1 MSSIAFNTKDISQ
14 DTNNLGS
21 PYDYINLM
29 KPRVMSLVVFTAFVG
44 YYNAVPVLDSS
55 INPFLALIGIFAIAL
70 GAGASGVLNQWYDK
84 DIDVLMD
91 RTKNRP
97 IPSGKIQPSEALSFG
112 IITSILSIIILG
124 LSINWLAASLLAF
137 TIFFYAVVYTMWLKR
152 QTVQNIV
159 IGGAAGAF
167 PPIIGHICAT
177 GSIGLEAL
185 ILFLIIF
192 LWTPPHFWALALVN
206 KSDYKA
212 AKIPMLPII
221 YGDMTTRKNIFIYS
235 LLLMPCV
242 YLPWILNYSGNFY
255 VIVATLL
262 NVEFIKR
269 SIYVLKQNQGSEKGL
284 FVYSIFYLSILF
296 ASICFDKFINNLI
309 IGWI

>member
-1 MSSIAFNTKDISQ
+1 MPSIAVNNKDISQ

-44 YYNAVPVLDSS
+44 YYNAAPVSGNS

-97 IPSGKIQPSEALSFG
+97 IVSGKIQPPEALSFG

-124 LSINWLAASLLAF
+124 LSVNWLAASLLAF

-152 QTVQNIV
+152 RTVQNIV

-167 PPIIGHICAT
+167 PPVIGHICAT

-192 LWTPPHFWALALVN
+192 LWTPPHFWALALIN
-206 KSDYKA
+206 KSDYRA

-221 YGDMTTRKNIFIYS
+221 YGDIITRKNIFIYS
-235 LLLMPCV
+235 LLLMPCA

-255 VIVATLL
+255 MIVVTLL
-262 NVEFIKR
+262 NIEFIRR
-269 SIYVLKQNQGSEKGL
+269 SIYVIKENKDSERGL
-284 FVYSIFYLSILF
+284 FIYSIFYLSILF
-296 ASICFDKFINNLI
+296 ASICFDKLI
-309 IGWI
+309 GNFMIG

>member
-1 MSSIAFNTKDISQ
+1 MPSIAVNNKDISQ
-14 DTNNLGS
+14 DNNNLGS

-44 YYNAVPVLDSS
+44 YYNAAPVLGNS

-97 IPSGKIQPSEALSFG
+97 IASGKIQPSEALSFG

-124 LSINWLAASLLAF
+124 LSVNWLAASLLAF

-152 QTVQNIV
+152 HTVQNIV

-167 PPIIGHICAT
+167 PPVIGHICAT

-206 KSDYKA
+206 KSDYRA

-221 YGDMTTRKNIFIYS
+221 YGDITTRKNIFIYS
-235 LLLMPCV
+235 LLLMPCA

-255 VIVATLL
+255 MIVVTLL
-262 NVEFIKR
+262 NIEFIKR
-269 SIYVLKQNQGSEKGL
+269 SIYVIKENKDSERGL

-296 ASICFDKFINNLI
+296 ASICFDKLI
-309 IGWI
+309 SNFMIG

>member
-1 MSSIAFNTKDISQ
+1 MPSIAANTKDISQ

-44 YYNAVPVLDSS
+44 YYNAVPILGNS

-97 IPSGKIQPSEALSFG
+97 IASGKIQPSEALSFG
-112 IITSILSIIILG
+112 VITSILSIIILG

-152 QTVQNIV
+152 HTVQNIV

-177 GSIGLEAL
+177 GSIGLESL

-221 YGDMTTRKNIFIYS
+221 YGDMATRKNIFIYS
-235 LLLMPCV
+235 LLLMPCA

-255 VIVATLL
+255 MIVVTLL
-262 NVEFIKR
+262 NIVFIRR
-269 SIYVLKQNQGSEKGL
+269 SIYVLKENRDSERGL

-296 ASICFDKFINNLI
+296 ASICFDKLI
-309 IGWI
+309 SNFMIG

>member
-1 MSSIAFNTKDISQ
+1 MPSIAVNNKDISK

-44 YYNAVPVLDSS
+44 YYNAIPVLGNS

-152 QTVQNIV
+152 HTVQNIV

-206 KSDYKA
+206 KSDYRA
-212 AKIPMLPII
+212 ANIPMLPII
-221 YGDMTTRKNIFIYS
+221 YGDMATRKNIFIYS
-235 LLLMPCV
+235 LLLMPCA

-255 VIVATLL
+255 VIVVTLL
-262 NVEFIKR
+262 NIEFIRR
-269 SIYVLKQNQGSEKGL
+269 SISVLKENKDSEKDL

-296 ASICFDKFINNLI
+296 ASICFDKFIINFM
-309 IGWI
+309 IG

>member
-1 MSSIAFNTKDISQ
+1 MPSIVVNTKDISQ
-14 DTNNLGS
+14 GSNNLGS
-21 PYDYINLM
+21 PYDYFNLM

-70 GAGASGVLNQWYDK
+70 GAGASGVLNQWFDK
-84 DIDVLMD
+84 DIDLLMD
-91 RTKNRP
+91 RTKDRP

-112 IITSILSIIILG
+112 IIMSILSIIILG

-137 TIFFYAVVYTMWLKR
+137 TIFFYAVVYTIWLKR
-152 QTVQNIV
+152 YTVQNIV

-192 LWTPPHFWALALVN
+192 LWTPPHFWALAL
-206 KSDYKA
+206 
-212 AKIPMLPII
+212 AK
-221 YGDMTTRKNIFIYS
+221 
-235 LLLMPCV
+235 
-242 YLPWILNYSGNFY
+242 
-255 VIVATLL
+255 
-262 NVEFIKR
+262 
-269 SIYVLKQNQGSEKGL
+269 
-284 FVYSIFYLSILF
+284 
-296 ASICFDKFINNLI
+296 
-309 IGWI
+309 

>member
-1 MSSIAFNTKDISQ
+1 MPSIAVNNKDISQ

-44 YYNAVPVLDSS
+44 YYNAAPVLGNS

-97 IPSGKIQPSEALSFG
+97 IASGKIQPSEALSFG

-124 LSINWLAASLLAF
+124 LSVNWLAASLLAF

-152 QTVQNIV
+152 YTVQNIV

-167 PPIIGHICAT
+167 PPVIGHICAT

-206 KSDYKA
+206 KSDYRA

-221 YGDMTTRKNIFIYS
+221 YGDITTRKNIFIYS
-235 LLLMPCV
+235 LLLMPCS

-255 VIVATLL
+255 MIVVTLL
-262 NVEFIKR
+262 NIEFIRR
-269 SIYVLKQNQGSEKGL
+269 SINVIKENKDSERGL
-284 FVYSIFYLSILF
+284 FV
-296 ASICFDKFINNLI
+296 
-309 IGWI
+309 

>member
-1 MSSIAFNTKDISQ
+1 MPSIAVNNKDISQ
-14 DTNNLGS
+14 DNNNLGS

-44 YYNAVPVLDSS
+44 YYNAAPVLGNS

-97 IPSGKIQPSEALSFG
+97 IASGKIQPSEALSFG

-124 LSINWLAASLLAF
+124 LSVNWLAASLLAF

-152 QTVQNIV
+152 HTVQNIV

-167 PPIIGHICAT
+167 PPVIGHICAT

-221 YGDMTTRKNIFIYS
+221 YGDITTRKNIFIYS
-235 LLLMPCV
+235 LLLMPCA

-255 VIVATLL
+255 MIVVTLL
-262 NVEFIKR
+262 NIEFIRR
-269 SIYVLKQNQGSEKGL
+269 SIYVIKENKDSERGL

-296 ASICFDKFINNLI
+296 ASICFDKLI
-309 IGWI
+309 SNFKIV

>member
-1 MSSIAFNTKDISQ
+1 MPSLAVNNKDISQ
-14 DTNNLGS
+14 DNNNLGS

-44 YYNAVPVLDSS
+44 YYNAAPVLGNS

-97 IPSGKIQPSEALSFG
+97 IASGKIQPSEALSFG

-124 LSINWLAASLLAF
+124 LSVNWLAASLLAF

-152 QTVQNIV
+152 HTVQNIV

-206 KSDYKA
+206 KSDYRA

-221 YGDMTTRKNIFIYS
+221 YGDITTRKNIFIYS
-235 LLLMPCV
+235 LLLMPCA

-255 VIVATLL
+255 MIVVTLL
-262 NVEFIKR
+262 NIEFIKR
-269 SIYVLKQNQGSEKGL
+269 SIYVIKENKDSERGL

-296 ASICFDKFINNLI
+296 ASICFDKLI
-309 IGWI
+309 SNFMIG

>member
-1 MSSIAFNTKDISQ
+1 MPSIAVNTKDISQ

-152 QTVQNIV
+152 HTVQNIV

-177 GSIGLEAL
+177 GSIGIEAL

-206 KSDYKA
+206 KSDYRA

-235 LLLMPCV
+235 LLLMPCA

-255 VIVATLL
+255 VIVVTLL
-262 NVEFIKR
+262 NIEFIRR
-269 SIYVLKQNQGSEKGL
+269 SISCIKRK
-284 FVYSIFYLSILF
+284 
-296 ASICFDKFINNLI
+296 
-309 IGWI
+309 

>member
-1 MSSIAFNTKDISQ
+1 MPSIAVNNKDISQ
-14 DTNNLGS
+14 DNNNLGS

-44 YYNAVPVLDSS
+44 YYNAAPVLGNS

-97 IPSGKIQPSEALSFG
+97 IASGKIQPSEALSFG

-124 LSINWLAASLLAF
+124 LSVNWLAASLLAF

-152 QTVQNIV
+152 HTVQNIV

-167 PPIIGHICAT
+167 PPVIGHICAT

-206 KSDYKA
+206 KSDYRA

-221 YGDMTTRKNIFIYS
+221 YGDITTRKNIFIYS
-235 LLLMPCV
+235 LLLMPCA

-255 VIVATLL
+255 MIVVTLL
-262 NVEFIKR
+262 NIEFIRR
-269 SIYVLKQNQGSEKGL
+269 SIYVIKENEDSDRGL

-296 ASICFDKFINNLI
+296 ASICFDKLI
-309 IGWI
+309 SNFMIG

>member
-1 MSSIAFNTKDISQ
+1 MPSIAVNTKDISQ
-14 DTNNLGS
+14 ESNNLGS

-44 YYNAVPVLDSS
+44 YYNAAPVLDNS
-55 INPFLALIGIFAIAL
+55 INPFLAMIGIFAIAL

-97 IPSGKIQPSEALSFG
+97 IASGKIQPSEALSFG

-152 QTVQNIV
+152 HTVQNIV

-177 GSIGLEAL
+177 GSIGIEAL

-192 LWTPPHFWALALVN
+192 LKLM
-206 KSDYKA
+206 
-212 AKIPMLPII
+212 I
-221 YGDMTTRKNIFIYS
+221 KNIF
-235 LLLMPCV
+235 L
-242 YLPWILNYSGNFY
+242 GQE
-255 VIVATLL
+255 TLQH
-262 NVEFIKR
+262 
-269 SIYVLKQNQGSEKGL
+269 KQHL
-284 FVYSIFYLSILF
+284 
-296 ASICFDKFINNLI
+296 D
-309 IGWI
+309 

>member
-1 MSSIAFNTKDISQ
+1 MPSIAVNTKDISQ

-97 IPSGKIQPSEALSFG
+97 IASGKIQPSEALSFG
-112 IITSILSIIILG
+112 IIMSILSIIILG

-137 TIFFYAVVYTMWLKR
+137 TIFFYAVIYTIWLKR
-152 QTVQNIV
+152 HTVQNIV

-206 KSDYKA
+206 KSDYRA
-212 AKIPMLPII
+212 ANIPMLPII
-221 YGDMTTRKNIFIYS
+221 YGDMATRKNIFIYS
-235 LLLMPCV
+235 LLLMPCA

-255 VIVATLL
+255 MIVVTLL
-262 NVEFIKR
+262 NIEFIRR
-269 SIYVLKQNQGSEKGL
+269 SISVLKENKDSEKSL

-296 ASICFDKFINNLI
+296 ASICFDKFISNFMVGQI
-309 IGWI
+309 

>member
-1 MSSIAFNTKDISQ
+1 MPSIVVNTKDISQ
-14 DTNNLGS
+14 KYNNLGS

-97 IPSGKIQPSEALSFG
+97 IASGKIQPSEALSFG
-112 IITSILSIIILG
+112 VITSILSIIILG

-137 TIFFYAVVYTMWLKR
+137 TIFFYAVVYTIWLKR
-152 QTVQNIV
+152 YTVQNIV

-177 GSIGLEAL
+177 GSIGIEAL

-192 LWTPPHFWALALVN
+192 LWTPPHFWALALKTKLEYKLVN
-206 KSDYKA
+206 
-212 AKIPMLPII
+212 IPMLPNVK
-221 YGDMTTRKNIFIYS
+221 GDKSTKWHIFLYTLILVIFS
-235 LLLMPCV
+235 T
-242 YLPWILNYSGNFY
+242 LPYFFDFN
-255 VIVATLL
+255 
-262 NVEFIKR
+262 
-269 SIYVLKQNQGSEKGL
+269 
-284 FVYSIFYLSILF
+284 SIFYLAFSLSLGF
-296 ASICFDKFINNLI
+296 KFIFEAYNLLKIKNYDERKVFNFSI
-309 IGWI
+309 IYLFLIFSLILIDKIIVRLI

>member
-1 MSSIAFNTKDISQ
+1 MPSIAANTKDISQ

-44 YYNAVPVLDSS
+44 YYNAVPILGNS

-97 IPSGKIQPSEALSFG
+97 IASGKIQPSEALSFG
-112 IITSILSIIILG
+112 VITSILSIIILG

-152 QTVQNIV
+152 HTVQNIV

-177 GSIGLEAL
+177 GSIGLESL

-221 YGDMTTRKNIFIYS
+221 YGDMATRKNIFIYS
-235 LLLMPCV
+235 LLLMPCA

-255 VIVATLL
+255 MIVVTLL
-262 NVEFIKR
+262 NIEFIRR
-269 SIYVLKQNQGSEKGL
+269 SIYVLKENRDSERGL

-296 ASICFDKFINNLI
+296 ASICFDKLI
-309 IGWI
+309 SNFMIG

>member
-1 MSSIAFNTKDISQ
+1 MPSIAVNTKDISQ
-14 DTNNLGS
+14 DSNNLGS

-44 YYNAVPVLDSS
+44 YYNAVPVLGNS
-55 INPFLALIGIFAIAL
+55 INPFLASIGIFAIAL

-112 IITSILSIIILG
+112 IIMSILSIIILG

-206 KSDYKA
+206 KSDYRA
-212 AKIPMLPII
+212 ANIPMLPII
-221 YGDMTTRKNIFIYS
+221 YGDMATRKNIFVYS
-235 LLLMPCV
+235 LLL
-242 YLPWILNYSGNFY
+242 
-255 VIVATLL
+255 
-262 NVEFIKR
+262 
-269 SIYVLKQNQGSEKGL
+269 
-284 FVYSIFYLSILF
+284 LS
-296 ASICFDKFINNLI
+296 LI
-309 IGWI
+309 HI

>member
-1 MSSIAFNTKDISQ
+1 MPSILVNTKDISQ
-14 DTNNLGS
+14 ESNNLGS

-97 IPSGKIQPSEALSFG
+97 IASGKIQPSEALSFG

-124 LSINWLAASLLAF
+124 LSVNWLAASLLAF
-137 TIFFYAVVYTMWLKR
+137 TIFFYAVVYTIWLKR
-152 QTVQNIV
+152 HTVQNIV

-177 GSIGLEAL
+177 GSIGVEAL

-206 KSDYKA
+206 KSDYRA

-235 LLLMPCV
+235 LLLMPCA

-255 VIVATLL
+255 MIVVTFL
-262 NVEFIKR
+262 NIEFIRR
-269 SIYVLKQNQGSEKGL
+269 SINVLKESKDSFCLQV
-284 FVYSIFYLSILF
+284 FVLTNSLVIL
-296 ASICFDKFINNLI
+296 
-309 IGWI
+309 

>member
-1 MSSIAFNTKDISQ
+1 MPSIAVNTKDVSQ

-44 YYNAVPVLDSS
+44 YYNAVPVLDNS
-55 INPFLALIGIFAIAL
+55 ISPFLALIGIFAIAL

-91 RTKNRP
+91 RTKHRP
-97 IPSGKIQPSEALSFG
+97 IASGKIQASEALSFG

-152 QTVQNIV
+152 HTVQNIV

-206 KSDYKA
+206 KSDYRA

-221 YGDMTTRKNIFIYS
+221 HGDMATRKNIFIYS
-235 LLLMPCV
+235 LLLMPCG

-255 VIVATLL
+255 LIVVTLL
-262 NVEFIKR
+262 NIEFIRR
-269 SIYVLKQNQGSEKGL
+269 SISVLKENKDSENGL

-296 ASICFDKFINNLI
+296 ASICFDKFISNL
-309 IGWI
+309 

>member
-1 MSSIAFNTKDISQ
+1 MPSIAVNTKDISQ
-14 DTNNLGS
+14 DSNNLGS

-44 YYNAVPVLDSS
+44 YYNAVPVLGNS
-55 INPFLALIGIFAIAL
+55 INPFLASIGIFAIAL

-97 IPSGKIQPSEALSFG
+97 IPSGKIQPSDALSFG

-124 LSINWLAASLLAF
+124 LSINWLAASFLAF
-137 TIFFYAVVYTMWLKR
+137 TIFFYAVVYTIWLKR
-152 QTVQNIV
+152 HTVQNIV

-206 KSDYKA
+206 KSDYRA

-221 YGDMTTRKNIFIYS
+221 YGDMATRKNIFIYS
-235 LLLMPCV
+235 LLLMPCA

-255 VIVATLL
+255 MIVVTLL
-262 NVEFIKR
+262 NIEFIRR
-269 SIYVLKQNQGSEKGL
+269 SISVLKENKHSEKGL

-296 ASICFDKFINNLI
+296 ASICFDKLISNL
-309 IGWI
+309 

>member
-1 MSSIAFNTKDISQ
+1 M
-14 DTNNLGS
+14 
-21 PYDYINLM
+21 
-29 KPRVMSLVVFTAFVG
+29 
-44 YYNAVPVLDSS
+44 
-55 INPFLALIGIFAIAL
+55 IGIFAIAL
-70 GAGASGVLNQWYDK
+70 GAGASGVLNQWFDK

-97 IPSGKIQPSEALSFG
+97 IASGKIQPSEALSFG
-112 IITSILSIIILG
+112 IITSILSIMILG

-177 GSIGLEAL
+177 GSIGIEAL

-206 KSDYKA
+206 KSDYRA

-235 LLLMPCV
+235 LLLMPCA

-255 VIVATLL
+255 VIVVTLL
-262 NVEFIKR
+262 NIEFIRR
-269 SIYVLKQNQGSEKGL
+269 SINVLKENKDSERGL

-296 ASICFDKFINNLI
+296 ASICFDKLISNL
-309 IGWI
+309 

>member
-1 MSSIAFNTKDISQ
+1 MPSIAVNTKDISQ

-44 YYNAVPVLDSS
+44 YYNAAPVLGNS

-152 QTVQNIV
+152 HTVQNIV

-177 GSIGLEAL
+177 GSIGVEAL

-206 KSDYKA
+206 KSDYRV

-221 YGDMTTRKNIFIYS
+221 YGDMATRKNIFIYS
-235 LLLMPCV
+235 LLLMPCA
-242 YLPWILNYSGNFY
+242 YLPCILNYSGNFY
-255 VIVATLL
+255 LIVVTLL
-262 NVEFIKR
+262 NIEFIRR
-269 SIYVLKQNQGSEKGL
+269 SFSVLKEHKDSEKGL

-296 ASICFDKFINNLI
+296 ASICFDKLI
-309 IGWI
+309 TDFMIG

>member
-1 MSSIAFNTKDISQ
+1 MPSIVANTKDISQ
-14 DTNNLGS
+14 ESNNLGS

-152 QTVQNIV
+152 HTVQNIV

-177 GSIGLEAL
+177 GSIGVEAL

-206 KSDYKA
+206 KSDYRA
-212 AKIPMLPII
+212 ANIPMLPII
-221 YGDMTTRKNIFIYS
+221 YGDMATRKNIFIYS
-235 LLLMPCV
+235 LLLMPCA

-255 VIVATLL
+255 MIVVTFL
-262 NVEFIKR
+262 NIEFIRR
-269 SIYVLKQNQGSEKGL
+269 SINVLKENKDSERRL

-296 ASICFDKFINNLI
+296 TSICFDKLISNL
-309 IGWI
+309 

>member
-1 MSSIAFNTKDISQ
+1 MPSIAVNNSDITQ
-14 DTNNLGS
+14 NPNNLGS
-21 PYDYINLM
+21 PYDYIYLM

-44 YYNAVPVLDSS
+44 YYNAVPIVDST
-55 INPFLALIGIFAIAL
+55 INPLLALIGIFAIAL

-84 DIDVLMD
+84 DIDILMD

-97 IPSGKIQPSEALSFG
+97 IPSGKIEPSEALSFG
-112 IITSILSIIILG
+112 IITSTLSIIILG
-124 LSINWLAASLLAF
+124 LSINWLAACLLAF
-137 TIFFYAVVYTMWLKR
+137 TIFFYVVVYTMWLKR
-152 QTVQNIV
+152 HTVQNIV

-167 PPIIGHICAT
+167 PPIIGQICAT

-185 ILFLIIF
+185 NLFLIIF
-192 LWTPPHFWALALVN
+192 LWTPPHFWALSLIN

-242 YLPWILNYSGNFY
+242 YLPWIFNYSGNFY
-255 VIVATLL
+255 MIVATIL
-262 NVEFIKR
+262 NIEFMRR
-269 SIYVLKQNQGSEKGL
+269 SISVLKENKGSEKGL
-284 FVYSIFYLSILF
+284 FMYSIFYLSIIF
-296 ASICFDKFINNLI
+296 ASICFDKLI
-309 IGWI
+309 DNHLIG

>member
-1 MSSIAFNTKDISQ
+1 MPSIAVNNKDISQ
-14 DTNNLGS
+14 DNNNLGS

-97 IPSGKIQPSEALSFG
+97 IASGKIQPSEALSFG

-124 LSINWLAASLLAF
+124 LSVNWLAASLLAF

-152 QTVQNIV
+152 HTVQNIV

-167 PPIIGHICAT
+167 PPVIGHICAT

-221 YGDMTTRKNIFIYS
+221 YGDITTRKNIFIYS
-235 LLLMPCV
+235 LLLMPCA

-255 VIVATLL
+255 MIVVTLL
-262 NVEFIKR
+262 NIEFIRR
-269 SIYVLKQNQGSEKGL
+269 SIYVIKENEDSERGL

-296 ASICFDKFINNLI
+296 ASICFDKLI
-309 IGWI
+309 SNFMIG

>member
-1 MSSIAFNTKDISQ
+1 MPSIAVNNKDISQ
-14 DTNNLGS
+14 DNNNLGS

-44 YYNAVPVLDSS
+44 YYNAAPVLGNS

-97 IPSGKIQPSEALSFG
+97 IASGKIQPSEALSFG

-124 LSINWLAASLLAF
+124 LSVNWLAASLLAF

-152 QTVQNIV
+152 HTVQNIV

-167 PPIIGHICAT
+167 PPVIGHICAT
-177 GSIGLEAL
+177 GSIGVEAL

-206 KSDYKA
+206 KSDYRA

-221 YGDMTTRKNIFIYS
+221 YGDITTRKNIFIYS
-235 LLLMPCV
+235 LLLMPCA

-255 VIVATLL
+255 MIVVTFL
-262 NVEFIKR
+262 NIEFIRR
-269 SIYVLKQNQGSEKGL
+269 SINVLKENKDSERGL

-296 ASICFDKFINNLI
+296 ASICFDKLI
-309 IGWI
+309 SNFKIV

>member
-1 MSSIAFNTKDISQ
+1 MPSIAVNNKDISQ

-44 YYNAVPVLDSS
+44 YYNAAPVLGNS

-97 IPSGKIQPSEALSFG
+97 IASGKIQPSEALSFG

-124 LSINWLAASLLAF
+124 LSVNWLAASLLAF

-152 QTVQNIV
+152 HTVQNIV

-167 PPIIGHICAT
+167 PPVIGHICAT

-206 KSDYKA
+206 KSDYRA

-221 YGDMTTRKNIFIYS
+221 YGDITTRKNIFIYS
-235 LLLMPCV
+235 LLLMPCA

-255 VIVATLL
+255 MIVVTLL
-262 NVEFIKR
+262 NIEFIRR
-269 SIYVLKQNQGSEKGL
+269 SIYVIKENKDSERGL

-296 ASICFDKFINNLI
+296 ASICFDKLI
-309 IGWI
+309 SNIMIG

>member
-1 MSSIAFNTKDISQ
+1 MPSIAVNNKDISQ
-14 DTNNLGS
+14 DNNNLGS

-44 YYNAVPVLDSS
+44 YYNAAPVLGNS
-55 INPFLALIGIFAIAL
+55 INPFLSLIGIFAIAL

-97 IPSGKIQPSEALSFG
+97 IASGKIQPSEALSFG

-124 LSINWLAASLLAF
+124 LSVNWLAASLLAF

-152 QTVQNIV
+152 HTVQNIV

-167 PPIIGHICAT
+167 PPVIGHICAT

-206 KSDYKA
+206 KSDYRA

-221 YGDMTTRKNIFIYS
+221 YGDITTRKNIFIYS
-235 LLLMPCV
+235 LLLMPCA

-255 VIVATLL
+255 MIVVTLL
-262 NVEFIKR
+262 NIEFIRR
-269 SIYVLKQNQGSEKGL
+269 SIYVIKENKDSERGL

-296 ASICFDKFINNLI
+296 ASICFDKLI
-309 IGWI
+309 SNFMIG

>member
-1 MSSIAFNTKDISQ
+1 MPSIVFNNKDISQ
-14 DTNNLGS
+14 VSNNLGS

-44 YYNAVPVLDSS
+44 YYNAVPVIDSS

-70 GAGASGVLNQWYDK
+70 GAGASGVLNQWFDK
-84 DIDVLMD
+84 DIDILME

-137 TIFFYAVVYTMWLKR
+137 TIFFYAVVYTIWLKR
-152 QTVQNIV
+152 HTVQNIV

-177 GSIGLEAL
+177 GSIGIEAL

-206 KSDYKA
+206 KSDYRA
-212 AKIPMLPII
+212 ANIPMLPII
-221 YGDMTTRKNIFIYS
+221 YGDVTTRKNIFIYS
-235 LLLMPCV
+235 LLLMPCA

-255 VIVATLL
+255 VIVVTLL
-262 NVEFIKR
+262 NIEFIRR
-269 SIYVLKQNQGSEKGL
+269 SISVLKENNDSEKGL

-296 ASICFDKFINNLI
+296 ASICFDKFISNFM
-309 IGWI
+309 IG

>member
-1 MSSIAFNTKDISQ
+1 MPSIAVNTKDITKE
-14 DTNNLGS
+14 DNNLGT
-21 PYDYINLM
+21 PYDYLNLM

-44 YYNAVPVLDSS
+44 YYSATPLVENA
-55 INPFLALIGIFAIAL
+55 INPILALIGIFAIAL
-70 GAGASGVLNQWYDK
+70 GAGASGVLNQWYDR
-84 DIDVLMD
+84 DIDLLME

-97 IPSGKIQPSEALSFG
+97 IPSGKVQPSEALSFG

-124 LSINWLAASLLAF
+124 LSINWLAASLLVF
-137 TIFFYAVVYTMWLKR
+137 TIFFYSVVYTIWLKR
-152 QTVQNIV
+152 YTVQNIV

-177 GSIGLEAL
+177 GSFGLEAL

-212 AKIPMLPII
+212 AKIPMLPIV
-221 YGDMTTRKNIFIYS
+221 YGDMVTRKNIFIYS

-242 YLPWILNYSGNFY
+242 YLPFILNHTGIFY
-255 VIVATLL
+255 AVVVTIL
-262 NVEFIKR
+262 NIEFIRR
-269 SIYVLKQNQGSEKGL
+269 SVSILKANVGSEKGL
-284 FVYSIFYLSILF
+284 FIYSIFYLTIIF
-296 ASICFDKFINNLI
+296 ATICFDKLINNYITGQL
-309 IGWI
+309 

>member
-1 MSSIAFNTKDISQ
+1 MPSIAVNNKDISQ
-14 DTNNLGS
+14 DNNNLGS

-44 YYNAVPVLDSS
+44 YYNAAPVLGNS

-97 IPSGKIQPSEALSFG
+97 IASGKIQPSEALSFG

-124 LSINWLAASLLAF
+124 LSVNWLAASLLAF

-152 QTVQNIV
+152 HTVQNIV

-167 PPIIGHICAT
+167 PPVIGHICAT

-221 YGDMTTRKNIFIYS
+221 YGDITTRKNIFIYS
-235 LLLMPCV
+235 LLLMPCA

-255 VIVATLL
+255 MIVVTLL
-262 NVEFIKR
+262 NIEFIRR
-269 SIYVLKQNQGSEKGL
+269 SIYVIKENEDSERGL

-296 ASICFDKFINNLI
+296 ASICFDKLI
-309 IGWI
+309 SNFMIG

>member
-1 MSSIAFNTKDISQ
+1 MPFIVVNNKDVSQ

-44 YYNAVPVLDSS
+44 YYNAAPVLGNS

-97 IPSGKIQPSEALSFG
+97 IASGKIQPSEALSFG

-124 LSINWLAASLLAF
+124 LSVNWLAASLLAF

-152 QTVQNIV
+152 YTVQNIV

-167 PPIIGHICAT
+167 PPVIGHICAT

-206 KSDYKA
+206 KSDYRA

-221 YGDMTTRKNIFIYS
+221 YGDITTRKNIFIYS
-235 LLLMPCV
+235 LLLMPSA

-255 VIVATLL
+255 MIVVTLL
-262 NVEFIKR
+262 NIEFIRR
-269 SIYVLKQNQGSEKGL
+269 SINVIKENKDSERGL

-296 ASICFDKFINNLI
+296 ASICFDKLI
-309 IGWI
+309 SNFMIG

>member
-1 MSSIAFNTKDISQ
+1 MPSIVVNTKDISQ
-14 DTNNLGS
+14 ESNNLGS

-44 YYNAVPVLDSS
+44 YYNAAPVLDSS

-70 GAGASGVLNQWYDK
+70 GAGASGVLNQWFDK
-84 DIDVLMD
+84 DIDILMD

-112 IITSILSIIILG
+112 IITSILSIMILG

-137 TIFFYAVVYTMWLKR
+137 TIFFYAVVYTIWLKR
-152 QTVQNIV
+152 HTVQNIV

-177 GSIGLEAL
+177 GSIGIEAL

-206 KSDYKA
+206 KSDYRA
-212 AKIPMLPII
+212 AKIPMLPIV

-235 LLLMPCV
+235 LLLMLCV

-255 VIVATLL
+255 VIVVTLL
-262 NVEFIKR
+262 NIEFIRR
-269 SIYVLKQNQGSEKGL
+269 SISVLKENKDSEKDL

-296 ASICFDKFINNLI
+296 ASICFDKFIINFM
-309 IGWI
+309 IG

>member
-1 MSSIAFNTKDISQ
+1 MPSIAVNNKGISQ
-14 DTNNLGS
+14 DTNDLGS

-44 YYNAVPVLDSS
+44 YYNAAPVLGNS

-97 IPSGKIQPSEALSFG
+97 IASGKIQPSEALSFG
-112 IITSILSIIILG
+112 IIISILSIIILG
-124 LSINWLAASLLAF
+124 LSVNWLAASLLAF

-152 QTVQNIV
+152 HTVQNIV

-167 PPIIGHICAT
+167 PPVIGHICAT

-221 YGDMTTRKNIFIYS
+221 YGDITTRKNIFIYS
-235 LLLMPCV
+235 LLLMPCA

-255 VIVATLL
+255 MIVVTLL
-262 NVEFIKR
+262 NIEFIRR
-269 SIYVLKQNQGSEKGL
+269 SIYVIKENEDSERGL

-296 ASICFDKFINNLI
+296 ASICFDKLI
-309 IGWI
+309 SNFMIG

>member
-1 MSSIAFNTKDISQ
+1 MPSIAVNNKDISQ
-14 DTNNLGS
+14 DNNNLGS

-44 YYNAVPVLDSS
+44 YYNAAPVLGNS

-97 IPSGKIQPSEALSFG
+97 IASGKIQPSEALSFG

-124 LSINWLAASLLAF
+124 LSVNWLAASLLAF

-152 QTVQNIV
+152 HTVQNIV

-167 PPIIGHICAT
+167 PPVIGHICAT

-221 YGDMTTRKNIFIYS
+221 YGDITTRKNIFIYS
-235 LLLMPCV
+235 LLLMPCA

-255 VIVATLL
+255 MIVVTLL
-262 NVEFIKR
+262 NIEFIRR
-269 SIYVLKQNQGSEKGL
+269 SIYVIKENKDSERGL

-296 ASICFDKFINNLI
+296 ASICFDKLI
-309 IGWI
+309 SNFMIG